1 MERFIKYIKSAVTF
15 ITTTILVLFSYHAL
29 STHYLQLY
37 FSTIDDYGKWV
48 EAEVTAIEITPS
60 LTDKLSGNN
69 VSSDI
74 ITDKKSIDNII
85 LFLSSVPFKSV
96 TELDSYNSQYNSRG
110 MSLTFYKS
118 SQQLARIEIS
128 EDGSVLNNIDVQI
141 YTPRNKNDTTVN
153 LVNLIKD
160 AECEVAY
167 E

>member
-1 MERFIKYIKSAVTF
+1 
-15 ITTTILVLFSYHAL
+15 
-29 STHYLQLY
+29 
-37 FSTIDDYGKWV
+37 
-48 EAEVTAIEITPS
+48 
-60 LTDKLSGNN
+60 
-69 VSSDI
+69 
-74 ITDKKSIDNII
+74 
-85 LFLSSVPFKSV
+85 
-96 TELDSYNSQYNSRG
+96 

>member
-74 ITDKKSIDNII
+74 ITDKKIIDNII

-96 TELDSYNSQYNSRG
+96 TELD
-110 MSLTFYKS
+110 
-118 SQQLARIEIS
+118 
-128 EDGSVLNNIDVQI
+128 
-141 YTPRNKNDTTVN
+141 
-153 LVNLIKD
+153 
-160 AECEVAY
+160 
-167 E
+167 